1 MWQDSG
7 IAVGALRQ
15 VITVSQE
22 ELLALGWR
30 IMEYC
35 GGWRGAGGAVGI

>member
-15 VITVSQE
+15 VIIVSQE
-22 ELLALGWR
+22 ELSALGWR
-30 IMEYC
+30 M
-35 GGWRGAGGAVGI
+35 